1 MAETMIGTVED
12 VRMRTL
18 NDNREIF
25 IVKMN
30 GKELSTFKREL
41 AASAKALLNQQ
52 AKLLYDTKQNGQ
64 YTNYWLNEVESAAA
78 QTEIRREG
86 ITQTQID
93 IRRSVAVKLAIK
105 QLQYFPPDSQHW
117 RTVMQISPGIYQ
129 FMYGSEGNWTT
140 EPEPEPGMADMDSI
154 PF

>member
-1 MAETMIGTVED
+1 VAETMIGTVED

-25 IVKMN
+25 IVMMN

-78 QTEIRREG
+78 QAEIPRELD
-86 ITQTQID
+86 TRQFD
-93 IRRSVAVKLAIK
+93 IRRAVALKAAIEM
-105 QLQYFPPDSQHW
+105 LPYFPADAQHW
-117 RTVMQISPGIYQ
+117 NTVKQISPGIYS
-129 FMYGSEGNWTT
+129 FLYGSDGNWT
-140 EPEPEPGMADMDSI
+140 EPEPEPGQTDLSDV